1 VFDKLK
7 MRSRY
12 IFGLRRFLRQRLSSE
27 QCRRMITEQLQNR
40 GEMFLRILRQG
51 IYENSRSPYRKLLL
65 HAGMELDDVARLVRK
80 DGIEAALQQLYQEG
94 VFVSHDEFKCR
105 RPIQRGSLTFSVR
118 SHDFD
123 NPLLAQD
130 YEARTGGSRGI
141 GTRVIIDFDVMLYDA
156 AYHDLLEDSF
166 GISGQPLALWRPLPP
181 AASGIYRALRIA
193 KLGKRIDKW
202 FTPNT
207 FSPTLTGAG
216 HFLFV
221 VFTIYGCRLFGGP
234 MPFPEYA
241 PLDNGLVVLRWLME
255 KRAAGQP
262 GVVFTQTTSAVRLC
276 REALEKNLDIS
287 GSSFFV
293 GGEPYTSA
301 KAKILTQ
308 AGCRGIAY
316 YSMTELGDVAQPCA
330 DAQALDDFHFL
341 EDKLAVIQR
350 TKPIGESGLTVG
362 AFFFT
367 TLLPSSP
374 KLLLN
379 VDSGDYGKLERRDCR
394 CLLGQLGLHTHMSEI
409 RSYDKLTNEGMTFLG
424 SDLIRL
430 TEDLLPE
437 KFGGYPTDYQFVEVE
452 IEGIPNVLVRV
463 SPRIGAIDEAA
474 LIDTIMDALATR
486 SAAHKMMAD
495 RWREAHT
502 LRVLRAEPV
511 VTMVGKTLPLH
522 ILNRTKQ

>member
-1 VFDKLK
+1 
-7 MRSRY
+7 
-12 IFGLRRFLRQRLSSE
+12 
-27 QCRRMITEQLQNR
+27 
-40 GEMFLRILRQG
+40 
-51 IYENSRSPYRKLLL
+51 
-65 HAGMELDDVARLVRK
+65 
-80 DGIEAALQQLYQEG
+80 
-94 VFVSHDEFKCR
+94 
-105 RPIQRGSLTFSVR
+105 
-118 SHDFD
+118 
-123 NPLLAQD
+123 
-130 YEARTGGSRGI
+130 
-141 GTRVIIDFDVMLYDA
+141 
-156 AYHDLLEDSF
+156 
-166 GISGQPLALWRPLPP
+166 
-181 AASGIYRALRIA
+181 
-193 KLGKRIDKW
+193 
-202 FTPNT
+202 
-207 FSPTLTGAG
+207 
-216 HFLFV
+216 
-221 VFTIYGCRLFGGP
+221 
-234 MPFPEYA
+234 
-241 PLDNGLVVLRWLME
+241 
-255 KRAAGQP
+255 
-262 GVVFTQTTSAVRLC
+262 
-276 REALEKNLDIS
+276 
-287 GSSFFV
+287 
-293 GGEPYTSA
+293 
-301 KAKILTQ
+301 
-308 AGCRGIAY
+308 
-316 YSMTELGDVAQPCA
+316 MTELGDVAQPCA
-330 DAQALDDFHFL
+330 DAQALDDFYFL

-394 CLLGQLGLHTHMSEI
+394 CLLGQLGLYTHMSEI
-409 RSYDKLTNEGMTFLG
+409 RSYDKLTSEGMTFLG

-495 RWREAHT
+495 RWREART